1 MPTYLNINQPP
12 QNRMFVNSYPQNTN
26 PQNTIPCLQI
36 YNHVQECPVCAA
48 AYSTSKM
55 NTTSADGK
63 KKLTDKFPVFFN
75 EIYISPSI
83 IVLII
88 VFIIMSLVIWF
99 RK

>member
-12 QNRMFVNSYPQNTN
+12 QNRMFANSY

-55 NTTSADGK
+55 NTTSADE